1 MRQHAHPLARA
12 ATVAAL
18 ATAVVMGGVTTT
30 PASAEDATVTAVGR
44 FVYVDDGGNIRGIR
58 NARVEMCDEEFPGC
72 SWMATGQTDANGN
85 FSLTGRAGDF
95 LFDMPDPLVKV
106 IADSPA
112 GVVQTSGA
120 VNSTYCF
127 QSGFRDNATNGSTQN
142 FGEISPDSGVSCDVF
157 HNQTDNDDGAWQV
170 FTNLGEVR
178 DFMNPHTQATSG
190 RDVPKVRAFWPE
202 VLDRTFYRGPV
213 PLVDEGGISVAQGAT
228 WNEGVVYHEY
238 GHHVLQHFAESPMP
252 DYNNGN
258 CDGTFFFEAGH
269 CMWLSEK
276 GFVHW
281 TEGFPDFLGEVVA
294 RAYGKDTTIS
304 SVYGNL
310 EDLPHPAAHADP
322 DHANTEGYT
331 AAILLDA
338 WDGVRTGEDHDGNGS
353 RDRLDAGFGAIW
365 NVVDT
370 YDPKPFDGGWNH
382 VRTIDQFLEGFDARN
397 PGLAS
402 RLAEVYDE
410 NHLPGR
416 QAMDLSV
423 GTASFGSPSV
433 VRGRQLSVTDT
444 TRNVGVTRVG
454 ESSQTAFW
462 LSTDAGRGPD
472 DIRLGT
478 RGVPDLLPAG
488 GSSTGTVPL
497 TVPPGTPAGSY
508 SLLACAD
515 GDGALFESNEAN
527 NCAVSATKVVVQ
539 VQRAD
544 LESRSPSGLPG
555 TVLRGG
561 SFSLTDVLANTGD
574 AEAGPSTT
582 RFALSAD
589 ATPGGDLPLAGTRS
603 VGTVLPGA
611 TTSASVSVT
620 VPGGTAPGVYRVVA
634 CADSTGAVTEWDET
648 DNCAVST
655 ATLQVTAPNLRV
667 TALSNP
673 PSSVV
678 RGRTMQVQDSTRNV
692 GLAPAGTSVTRY
704 RLSLDGRLSA
714 GDVLLAGERSVTAL
728 AAGAT
733 ATGSKTVRVPTSM
746 PVGTYRLLACADDTH
761 LVSEGSESDNC
772 RASTF

>member
-1 MRQHAHPLARA
+1 
-12 ATVAAL
+12 
-18 ATAVVMGGVTTT
+18 
-30 PASAEDATVTAVGR
+30 
-44 FVYVDDGGNIRGIR
+44 
-58 NARVEMCDEEFPGC
+58 
-72 SWMATGQTDANGN
+72 MATGQTDANGY
-85 FSLTGRAGDF
+85 STSPAGPATGSATR
-95 LFDMPDPLVKV
+95 PDALVKV
-106 IADSPA
+106 IADSAA

-127 QSGFRDNATNGSTQN
+127 ESGFRDNATNGSTQD
-142 FGEISPDSGVSCDVF
+142 FGEISPDSGVTCDGF

-202 VLDRTFYRGPV
+202 VLDRTFYRGPI

-228 WNEGVVYHEY
+228 WNEGVIYHEY

-281 TEGFPDFLGEVVA
+281 TEGWPDFLGEVVA

-310 EDLPHPAAHADP
+310 EDLPHPGAHADP

-338 WDGVRTGEDHDGNGS
+338 WDGVRTSEDHDGNGS

-397 PGLAS
+397 PLLAS

-410 NHLPGR
+410 NHLTGR
-416 QAMDLSV
+416 QATDLRV
-423 GTASFGSPSV
+423 GAVSSGSATV

-444 TRNVGVTRVG
+444 TQNVGVTRVG
-454 ESSQTAFW
+454 ENSQTGFW

-478 RGVPDLLPAG
+478 RGVPDLLPAAAAR
-488 GSSTGTVPL
+488 P
-497 TVPPGTPAGSY
+497 
-508 SLLACAD
+508 
-515 GDGALFESNEAN
+515 
-527 NCAVSATKVVVQ
+527 
-539 VQRAD
+539 
-544 LESRSPSGLPG
+544 
-555 TVLRGG
+555 
-561 SFSLTDVLANTGD
+561 
-574 AEAGPSTT
+574 
-582 RFALSAD
+582 
-589 ATPGGDLPLAGTRS
+589 
-603 VGTVLPGA
+603 
-611 TTSASVSVT
+611 
-620 VPGGTAPGVYRVVA
+620 
-634 CADSTGAVTEWDET
+634 
-648 DNCAVST
+648 
-655 ATLQVTAPNLRV
+655 ATLR
-667 TALSNP
+667 
-673 PSSVV
+673 
-678 RGRTMQVQDSTRNV
+678 
-692 GLAPAGTSVTRY
+692 
-704 RLSLDGRLSA
+704 
-714 GDVLLAGERSVTAL
+714 
-728 AAGAT
+728 
-733 ATGSKTVRVPTSM
+733 
-746 PVGTYRLLACADDTH
+746 
-761 LVSEGSESDNC
+761 
-772 RASTF
+772 